1 MVHIL
6 IMEKQYFVGKKEKN
20 EILRKGMKHP
30 PVIQRLVG
38 G

>member
-1 MVHIL
+1 MVYIL
-6 IMEKQYFVGKKEKN
+6 IMEKYFVGKKEKN
-20 EILRKGMKHP
+20 EILRKGVKHP